1 MFNNIT
7 YTSPTR
13 GKARKDTNK
22 SLISNNICRPAA
34 DGAGLP
40 PKKSVENFKKCS
52 KKFAG
57 LIFYRTFAIPKQSG
71 GGEMVDT
78 LL

>member
-1 MFNNIT
+1 MYIADHSASCYTVT
-7 YTSPTR
+7 YT
-13 GKARKDTNK
+13 
-22 SLISNNICRPAA
+22 CRHAA
-34 DGAGLP
+34 EGAGLYIP
-40 PKKSVENFKKCS
+40 FYPTISRFSKNIS

-57 LIFYRTFAIPKQSG
+57 LKNCRTFAIPKQSG